1 MLTFVVSTNREEIA
15 DSVCYPWPERKKKEM
30 QGIRQERVKY
40 TINSTHMHS
49 QIERINV
56 IYLMLLNGI
65 TCFYSFEI
73 NRVFH

>member
-1 MLTFVVSTNREEIA
+1 MLLAPTGKRLRTLFVTLGLKKK
-15 DSVCYPWPERKKKEM
+15 KKKEM